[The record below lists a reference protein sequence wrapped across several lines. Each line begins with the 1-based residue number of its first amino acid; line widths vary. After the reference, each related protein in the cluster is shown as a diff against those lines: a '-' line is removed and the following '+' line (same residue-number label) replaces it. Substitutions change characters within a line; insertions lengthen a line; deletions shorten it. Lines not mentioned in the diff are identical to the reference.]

1 MRFIVS
7 AYAVEVPTMPELIVY
22 RSNALMS
29 VRSRFDGTRDLV
41 MPANLAYAE
50 AMVGMWHSGLPQ
62 VTLVPSTAT
71 DAQVWPVM
79 SAVGTKIHD
88 TSDDNCPINTGW
100 SYVGGNHGYNV
111 GNQIVVTNHGKT
123 TVDVGSQWTDGTRTF
138 TLLAI
143 TNADSLLFGN
153 PYTIVDGIAQGAR
166 VKPGSPLTHLSGAT
180 HTATVP
186 ITGLTPDVQI
196 RPATHSHTVTVELD
210 GRQLPDGR
218 STGQELSIRESYLI
232 PSYQGMI
239 DTARANIGTPIA
251 TIMSRIPSL
260 CRISNV
266 YRWSQGGLLVEQ
278 TVAALE
284 RFTLNAGVTQCG
296 ALTAVAGGTRRQFMP
311 NVGTAG
317 GLNWSGW
324 ANIDTLPSLT
334 DFTPATL
341 TNRLWPASSMT
352 QWVLNSG
359 QVQQWGI
366 AVGLLP
372 AADGVPEIRARHT
385 TAKGWFITSSLK
397 KNYPQLVWGRTLEAG
412 ESVTGTA
419 YRRYL
424 APPSAAT
431 EIVVSDPTT
440 DFVMIERV
448 DPVAQTQMAA
458 PQLFHRLLVP
468 AGPTNLTVPDRVAVG
483 GISYGMTVPAGYGM
497 WRAEPGPARVG
508 QPPGVTCTRGSYFLP
523 VSGPTQQV
531 TYIGTYQ
538 SLLLHPVYLAEP
550 TPVDRVCVEVTAA
563 GTGVVRHGAY
573 AHDPATGRPAVL
585 GPLADFGGLNVTSA
599 GVQESV
605 LAVPVLLPAG
615 WHWYGHAWQT
625 DSGMAPTLRA
635 SSIGAATTL
644 NLGTSSAAMTGD
656 RFGYEVT
663 GVTGAFGAIIIAGV
677 HQLPPPRIAY
687 RRA

>member
-1 MRFIVS
+1 MS
-7 AYAVEVPTMPELIVY
+7 ELIVY

-29 VRSRFDGTRDLV
+29 VRSRFDSTRDLV

-166 VKPGSPLTHLSGAT
+166 VKPAAPLVHLSGAT

-196 RPATHSHTVTVELD
+196 RPATHSHAVTVELD
-210 GRQLPDGR
+210 GRPVPDGR
-218 STGQELSIRESYLI
+218 FTGQELTIRESYVI

-239 DTARANIGTPIA
+239 DTARANVGTPIA

-266 YRWSQGGLLVEQ
+266 YRWSQGGLLVGQ
-278 TVAALE
+278 TVAALD
-284 RFTLNAGVTQCG
+284 RFALNAGVTQCG
-296 ALTAVAGGTRRQFMP
+296 PLTPVAGGSRRQFMP

-317 GLNWSGW
+317 GLNWSVW
-324 ANIDTLPSLT
+324 ANIDTLAALT

-341 TNRLWPASSMT
+341 TNRLMPASSMT
-352 QWVLNSG
+352 QWVVNSG

-372 AADGVPEIRARHT
+372 VADGVPEIRSRHT
-385 TAKGWFITSSLK
+385 TAKSWFISSSLK

-431 EIVVSDPTT
+431 EIVVSDSAN

-448 DPVAQTQMAA
+448 EAVAQTQMAA

-468 AGPTNLTVPDRVAVG
+468 AGPTNLTVPDRVAVA
-483 GISYGMTVPAGYGM
+483 GISYGMAVPTGYGM
-497 WRAEPGPARVG
+497 WRAEAGPAQVG
-508 QPPGVTCTRGSYFLP
+508 PLPGTTCPRGSYFLALA
-523 VSGPTQQV
+523 GPTQDV
-531 TYIGTYQ
+531 TYAGTYQ

-550 TPVDRVCVEVTAA
+550 TPVDRVCVEVTVA
-563 GTGVVRHGAY
+563 GSGVLRHGVY
-573 AHDPATGRPAVL
+573 AHDPATGRPAAL
-585 GPLADFGGLNVTSA
+585 GPVADFGSVAVTSV
-599 GVQESV
+599 GIRESV
-605 LAVPVLLPAG
+605 LSVPVLLPAG
-615 WHWYGHAWQT
+615 WHWYGHVWQT
-625 DSGMAPTLRA
+625 SGVTPPTLRA
-635 SSIGAATTL
+635 SSTGVATGL

-663 GVTGAFGAIIIAGV
+663 GTTGALGAITIAGV
-677 HQLPPPRIAY
+677 HQLPPPRVAY

>member
-1 MRFIVS
+1 MS
-7 AYAVEVPTMPELIVY
+7 ELIVY

-29 VRSRFDGTRDLV
+29 VRSRFDSTRDLV
-41 MPANLAYAE
+41 MPVNLAYAE

-88 TSDDNCPINTGW
+88 TADDNCPINTGW

-123 TVDVGSQWTDGTRTF
+123 TADVGSQWTDGTHTF

-143 TNADSLLFGN
+143 TNANSLLFGN

-166 VKPGSPLTHLSGAT
+166 VKPAAPLTHLSGAT
-180 HTATVP
+180 HTTTVP

-196 RPATHSHTVTVELD
+196 RPATHSHTVTAELD
-210 GRQLPDGR
+210 GRPVPDGR
-218 STGQELSIRESYLI
+218 STGQELTIRESYLI
-232 PSYQGMI
+232 PSYRGMI
-239 DTARANIGTPIA
+239 DTARTNIGTPIA

-266 YRWSQGGLLVEQ
+266 YRWSQGGLLVGQ

-296 ALTAVAGGTRRQFMP
+296 PLTPVTGGTRRQFMP

-317 GLNWSGW
+317 GLNWSVW
-324 ANIDTLPSLT
+324 ANIDTLTALT

-341 TNRLWPASSMT
+341 KNRLMPASSMT

-372 AADGVPEIRARHT
+372 IADGVPEIRVRYT
-385 TAKGWFITSSLK
+385 TAKGWFISSSLK

-431 EIVVSDPTT
+431 QIIVSDSTH
-440 DFVMIERV
+440 DFVVIERV
-448 DPVAQTQMAA
+448 EAVAQAQMAA

-483 GISYGMTVPAGYGM
+483 GIPYSMAVPTGYGM
-497 WRAEPGPARVG
+497 WRAEPERAAAGPL
-508 QPPGVTCTRGSYFLP
+508 PGVTGPPGSYFL
-523 VSGPTQQV
+523 VLAGPTQPV
-531 TYIGTYQ
+531 TYTGSYQ
-538 SLLLHPVYLAEP
+538 SLLLHPMYLAEP

-563 GTGVVRHGAY
+563 GTGTMRHGVY

-585 GPLADFGGLNVTSA
+585 GPIADFGSVAVTSV
-599 GVQESV
+599 GVRESV
-605 LAVPVLLPAG
+605 LTAPVVLPAG
-615 WHWYGHAWQT
+615 WHWYGHVWQT
-625 DSGMAPTLRA
+625 NGGTPPTLRA
-635 SSIGAATTL
+635 TSAGAATSL
-644 NLGTSSAAMTGD
+644 NLGADSAAMTGD
-656 RFGYEVT
+656 RFGYVVT
-663 GVTGAFGAIIIAGV
+663 GTTDVLAAITIAGV
-677 HQLPPPRIAY
+677 HQLPPPRVAY